1 VVLLH
6 LLFWFL
12 EIEKRTF
19 CTCNNVPIQLINL
32 GLFPSAP
39 LLPTLAV
46 DLQVLDFVREL
57 FVNAA
62 PNITAWCNTLES
74 FLSARSFK
82 LITRV
87 FFLFFSF
94 LLISD
99 CFQNSL
105 WGRFTNALHWYSVL
119 VDSKNT
125 EISGFLNQFRKLVLA
140 SYGLLDPFDFVCYIN
155 DVLFADNS
163 GHDEDSSGF
172 CTLWFWFLLM

>member
-1 VVLLH
+1 M
-6 LLFWFL
+6 
-12 EIEKRTF
+12 
-19 CTCNNVPIQLINL
+19 PIQLINL

-62 PNITAWCNTLES
+62 PNVTAWCNTLES

-82 LITRV
+82 LITWV
-87 FFLFFSF
+87 FS

-105 WGRFTNALHWYSVL
+105 QGRFTNALHWYSVL

-125 EISGFLNQFRKLVLA
+125 EIASFLNQFRKLVL
-140 SYGLLDPFDFVCYIN
+140 SSDGLLNLFNFICYIN
-155 DVLFADNS
+155 DILFADNS
-163 GHDEDSSGF
+163 GHNEDSSGF
-172 CTLWFWFLLM
+172 CAVCFWFVLM